1 MGSVQEMQFP
11 VDLFVAGMEM
21 EGTRTFATEGQIV
34 YLNGPRVSSMKPGTV
49 QRVVRAEGRVR
60 DPFTD
65 AELGV
70 YYKDIGTIKIEA
82 VGQESATARVL
93 SSCLG
98 MFKGDLVLPHSEKP
112 VVEFSGSLS
121 NKVTTLP
128 QNGLVGTILLG
139 KNDAREM
146 AAGHFCF
153 IGLGGRDGVKVGDR
167 FTVFRRYPPFNS
179 RDMDS
184 LGKQANVS
192 YEKMGNEG
200 EVNEMLRNRS
210 IPPQILGD
218 IVVVETGD
226 SVSTGK
232 IVNSLT
238 NIHPGD
244 LIIRR

>member
-1 MGSVQEMQFP
+1 MGSVQDMQFP
-11 VDLFVAGMEM
+11 ADLFVAGVEM
-21 EGTRTFATEGQIV
+21 EGTKTFATEGQIV

-49 QRVVRAEGRVR
+49 QRVVRAEGKIR

-82 VGQESATARVL
+82 VGEENATARVL
-93 SSCLG
+93 SSCQG

-121 NKVTTLP
+121 SDVVTLP
-128 QNGLVGTILLG
+128 QGGLVGTILLG
-139 KNDAREM
+139 KDDIREM
-146 AAGHFCF
+146 AAGNFCY
-153 IGLGGRDGVKVGDR
+153 IALGGRDGVKAGDR
-167 FTVFRRYPPFNS
+167 FTVFRRYPPFNP
-179 RDMDS
+179 RDMAS
-184 LGKQANVS
+184 LGKRANAS
-192 YEKMGNEG
+192 YKQVGNDS
-200 EVNEMLRNRS
+200 EVNEMLHNRS
-210 IPPQILGD
+210 LPPQILGD
-218 IVVVETGD
+218 IVIVEAGD

-232 IVNSLT
+232 IINSLT